1 MPVSIEQFKDY
12 AGLLVEAQAGTKS
25 QGIVT
30 VRRADVQSQ
39 TVIPIAINTVF
50 SVATGQSFQNPEIA
64 ELSESQT
71 FIPLLLQSVATG
83 AGQNIPATSEWNS
96 PIAGITLYNG
106 SAFSGGQ
113 DPVLESNKKNYMQNK
128 FNPPSDSVVR
138 LVLSQ
143 AQRICMG
150 MIGNPSEVPDT
161 ATFETGV
168 YFLARYYL
176 ETRTKEQSQN
186 EHAVAGTVWEEKV
199 VNQGIEDT
207 KIHEG
212 VMRIL
217 TGILTADRAVT
228 SFMPEVQ
235 NGSG

>member
-1 MPVSIEQFKDY
+1 MSVSIEQFKDY
-12 AGLLVEAQAGTKS
+12 DGLPVEAQAGSKS

-30 VRRADVQSQ
+30 VQRTDIQSQ
-39 TVIPIAINTVF
+39 TVIPIPINTVF

-71 FIPLLLQSVATG
+71 FIPLSLQSVAIG

-96 PIAGITLYNG
+96 PIAGINLVN
-106 SAFSGGQ
+106 SLAFSGGQ
-113 DPVLESNKKNYMQNK
+113 DPVLESNQKNYVQNN

-143 AQRICMG
+143 AQTICMG
-150 MIGNPSEVPDT
+150 MIGNPAQAPDT
-161 ATFETGV
+161 ATFEAGV

-176 ETRTKEQSQN
+176 ETRTKEQHQN
-186 EHAVAGTVWEEKV
+186 TNEVVGPIWEEKV

-207 KIHEG
+207 KVHEG

-217 TGILTADRAVT
+217 TGILTADRAVN